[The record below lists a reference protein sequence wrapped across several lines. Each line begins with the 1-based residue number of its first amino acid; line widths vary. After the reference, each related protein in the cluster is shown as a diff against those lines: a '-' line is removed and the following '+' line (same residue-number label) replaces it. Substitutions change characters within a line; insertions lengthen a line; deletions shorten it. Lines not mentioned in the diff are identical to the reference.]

1 MAHKLGITAI
11 LTFVTIVPFINPSVA
26 RADTFLYTAHEDVV
40 ISPTFTWSF
49 GFSFTE
55 PTLASSG
62 QVTSSDLFSVTSN
75 SPSVPSEFSWNSA
88 AGGSCTLSVIG
99 SEFYS
104 GRACVAIGFGVP
116 VGAGSFEGF
125 PAGSFLTTGSFDADF
140 AGQMNVTITDLSIP
154 EPSSIVLLG
163 NGLLILFG
171 IARKKAILT
180 AMGK

>member
-1 MAHKLGITAI
+1 MAHKLGIPAI
-11 LTFVTIVPFINPSVA
+11 LTLVAMVPFINPSVA

-75 SPSVPSEFSWNSA
+75 SALSIPSEFSWNSA

-99 SEFYS
+99 SEFYA
-104 GRACVAIGFGVP
+104 GRACVAIGFNVP
-116 VGAGSFEGF
+116 VASGSFEGF
-125 PAGSFLTTGSFDADF
+125 PAGSFLTTGSFNADL

-154 EPSSIVLLG
+154 EPSSIVLLS
-163 NGLLILFG
+163 NGLLVLFG
-171 IARKKAILT
+171 IARKKRLSRS
-180 AMGK
+180 